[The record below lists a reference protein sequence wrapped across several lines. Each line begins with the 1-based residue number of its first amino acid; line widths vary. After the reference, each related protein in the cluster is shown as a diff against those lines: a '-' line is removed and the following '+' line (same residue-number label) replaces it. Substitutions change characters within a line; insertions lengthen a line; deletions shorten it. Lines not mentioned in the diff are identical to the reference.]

1 GQGPQP
7 ADPPGLAL
15 GGKEGEPQVLLG
27 RLLRAGE
34 RETVAGRAGD
44 AVERPRPRQ
53 QTHEAGGVPERLR
66 GGDGA
71 VQEYSP
77 MLEPAQVDGERPGV
91 DPDHTGHA
99 PYLGFALNSRATSA
113 IVSASSMTPAGPA
126 LSSKVARS
134 QARLAWPASDIVI
147 ACTVPPKRF
156 TTSSRA
162 RSPASGLRD
171 VMTTSAPARANS
183 PAARIPTGPVP
194 ATMRTRWPRTSPAAW
209 TIFSTAATAVVLE
222 PFESSMS

>member
-44 AVERPRPRQ
+44 AVELPRPRQ
-53 QTHEAGGVPERLR
+53 QTHEAGGVPEHLR

-113 IVSASSMTPAGPA
+113 IVSASSTRSLRSNRRAMHILCSFIFRLPMASATKHRTPSSVT
-126 LSSKVARS
+126 LSS
-134 QARLAWPASDIVI
+134 L
-147 ACTVPPKRF
+147 
-156 TTSSRA
+156 
-162 RSPASGLRD
+162 
-171 VMTTSAPARANS
+171 
-183 PAARIPTGPVP
+183 
-194 ATMRTRWPRTSPAAW
+194 TSPP
-209 TIFSTAATAVVLE
+209 STPLARTAPPPGSPPVR
-222 PFESSMS
+222 SRRR